1 MSRWTPAIL
10 AKKIG
15 TMRIR
20 RGVAKRLIH
29 WAPPRVLAALG
40 VLAMLTP
47 VLTPIA
53 STDLAAYRPDHGHLH
68 AAGVVVPDHDHP
80 WDDHR
85 TRARDASTLF
95 DALAFHPVAADLA
108 PDAADVGAPHER
120 AEIVFTH
127 GDDGSPGSASGLA
140 LPGVGTALAVTA
152 DAIHA
157 AASVTRTPAD
167 HPLLVP
173 TQPPRL

>member
-1 MSRWTPAIL
+1 MHMR
-10 AKKIG
+10 KIG
-15 TMRIR
+15 TMRTSR
-20 RGVAKRLIH
+20 QVAKRAAR
-29 WAPPRVLAALG
+29 WAQPRVLAALG

-47 VLTPIA
+47 ALTPIA

-68 AAGVVVPDHDHP
+68 AAGGVVPDHDHP
-80 WDDHR
+80 WDHDY
-85 TRARDASTLF
+85 TPARDASTLF
-95 DALAFHPVAADLA
+95 DALAFHPVAADIA
-108 PDAADVGAPHER
+108 PDDSGTAAQDER
-120 AEIVFTH
+120 TEIVFTH

-152 DAIHA
+152 DTVRA
-157 AASVTRTPAD
+157 AASVTHTPAD

>member
-1 MSRWTPAIL
+1 MR

-47 VLTPIA
+47 ALTPIA

-95 DALAFHPVAADLA
+95 DALAFHPVAADIA
-108 PDAADVGAPHER
+108 PDDSSTVEQHER
-120 AEIVFTH
+120 TGIVFTH

-140 LPGVGTALAVTA
+140 LPGVGTALAVAA
-152 DAIHA
+152 DTIHA